1 MKINTFTAFLAFCLA
16 TLVSYFLSS
25 YQEINNK
32 FILGIGCFV
41 GLFISSVGTLALS
54 FDYGRTTVLTKTT
67 SAVFVI
73 LYLASQIFFAN
84 INFTLPT
91 YLFVNGML
99 IIFFLIVLYSIS
111 KSKH

>member
-1 MKINTFTAFLAFCLA
+1 MKINKFTAFLAFCLA

-67 SAVFVI
+67 SSVFFI
-73 LYLASQIFFAN
+73 LYLVSQILFAN
-84 INFTLPT
+84 LSFTLPA
-91 YLFVNGML
+91 YLLVNGIL
-99 IIFFLIVLYSIS
+99 IIFLLIVLNSIS

>member
-1 MKINTFTAFLAFCLA
+1 MKINKFIAFLAFCLA

-73 LYLASQIFFAN
+73 LYLVSQIFFAN

-111 KSKH
+111 KSKY